1 MVEDLCFHIFD
12 IVQNSVAAGAS
23 TVTVRVEKIDG
34 AKDLSLAVIDDG
46 KGMDQETVLRVQD
59 PFYTTKGYKKVGL
72 GIPLLKQT
80 AQICEG
86 SFDLRSKVG
95 EGTAIEVHLKGDHID
110 CPPLGNLVDTA
121 LSLITGFEGVN
132 VVFLFRTDKGELR
145 LSTDEVRQQ
154 IGEEL
159 HMTHPDVLSFLRS
172 YLSEGIGE
180 LL

>member
-1 MVEDLCFHIFD
+1 M
-12 IVQNSVAAGAS
+12 
-23 TVTVRVEKIDG
+23 
-34 AKDLSLAVIDDG
+34 
-46 KGMDQETVLRVQD
+46 
-59 PFYTTKGYKKVGL
+59 GL

-80 AQICEG
+80 AQACEG
-86 SFDLRSKVG
+86 SFGLRSKVG
-95 EGTAIEVHLKGDHID
+95 EGTAIEVHLKADNID

-159 HMTHPDVLSFLRS
+159 HLTHPEVLSFLRS
-172 YLSEGIGE
+172 YLSEGIRE